1 MNANLEKKCPIR
13 FRNTLFT
20 RMVFKQLEILVFMLA
35 GNGSG
40 ILQKGGVLSEI
51 VKKNAPSLNNHEN
64 NEIRVSVSFKFCIR
78 SS

>member
-1 MNANLEKKCPIR
+1 MLNHVFVLTRLFQPFVCDMNANLEKKCPIR

-20 RMVFKQLEILVFMLA
+20 RMVFKQLEILDFMLA

-51 VKKNAPSLNNHEN
+51 VIKKRA
-64 NEIRVSVSFKFCIR
+64 IIK
-78 SS
+78 